1 MAKKNI
7 GATLS
12 LKDGNFFSGIK
23 SASSAS
29 DGLKSKLSGATS
41 SLKNHGATA
50 DGVGGKLKSLAGKAV
65 GVVAAYA
72 SFSTIKNF
80 ISDAVTLA
88 NEQAAA
94 EQRLQTTMSNV
105 KGTTQEQI
113 GVIKSYA
120 SELQKVTTI
129 GDEVSIMGASQLA
142 TFQLQAN
149 TIKTLMPAVSDL
161 AVAQYGVSVSGEQ
174 MKSMSNLVGKVMA
187 GNVSALSRYGVVMN
201 DTQKNLLKTGTES
214 QKASILVD
222 VLKQNFGGL
231 AEAMANTPEGRV
243 QQLKNAWGDMK
254 EVVGAK
260 LYPTI
265 TKTLNWLAD
274 KIPTVQNVF
283 TKAVNACQPIM
294 TAFTDGVLPAIDNL
308 FGAFKNVGTAISG
321 AFGSENTGGISS
333 LVTGIIPGL
342 INVLALVANGIAGV
356 IRNWD
361 LLLPAILPIVTVIG
375 LYKAAVL
382 ACNVYDTTRN
392 NLLTISNTLHRIHN
406 SEMLT
411 NVRTKLLSVAA
422 SAKEIAAL
430 GASKIAL
437 VAHSAASMVAVGA
450 TKALAL
456 GQTLLNAAFIASPI
470 GWIVLGIGA
479 VVAVFVVLW
488 KKCEGFRN
496 FWKGLWNGIK
506 NAVSVAWIF
515 IKPIFEGIKTVVG
528 GVKSHLSGVFGGI
541 KQGVGIALNAAK
553 ETVQEKL
560 SNIKTAYDEHGGGI
574 KGAAFAAIE
583 GVKGYYTA
591 GFTFMDKITGGKLT
605 AIVDKVKEKFT
616 ALKETVANIFNGIK
630 DKIASIWDGIKGLI
644 KTPHIVQDGTI
655 SIAGINTKIPKLGIK
670 WYADGGIMTRPTAFG
685 ISGNTAHVGGEAG
698 AEAILPLNLFWDNLD
713 RALNKSSKN
722 AGGNSVN
729 VALNVEINADN
740 RSADE
745 IADDVI
751 KVLVP
756 KLKLCLENL

>member
-29 DGLKSKLSGATS
+29 DGLKAKLSSATG
-41 SLKNHGATA
+41 SLKSHGNAA
-50 DGVGGKLKSLAGKAV
+50 DSAGGKLKSLTGKVV

-72 SFSTIKNF
+72 SFSTIKSF
-80 ISDAVTLA
+80 VSDAITLA
-88 NEQAAA
+88 NEQANA
-94 EQRLQTTMSNV
+94 EARLQTTMLNV

-149 TIKTLMPAVSDL
+149 TIKKLMPAVSDL

-187 GNVSALSRYGVVMN
+187 GNVSALSRYGVVM
-201 DTQKNLLKTGTES
+201 DGTQKKLLQTGTES
-214 QKASILVD
+214 QRASVLVD

-265 TKTLNWLAD
+265 TKTLNWVSD

-283 TKAVNACQPIM
+283 EKAVNACQPIM
-294 TAFTDGVLPAIDNL
+294 TSFTDGVLPAVDNL
-308 FGAFKNVGTAISG
+308 FGAFKNVGSAISN
-321 AFGSENTGGISS
+321 AFSGTNTGGISS

-342 INVLALVANGIAGV
+342 INVLALAANGIAGV
-356 IRNWD
+356 INHWN
-361 LLLPAILPIVTVIG
+361 LFKAILTPIVFAIG
-375 LYKAAVL
+375 SYKAMVL
-382 ACNVYDTTRN
+382 ACNAVDSVRNGLITIATVLTGSQAAAFAPLTTM
-392 NLLTISNTLHRIHN
+392 TIAQT
-406 SEMLT
+406 
-411 NVRTKLLSVAA
+411 VAT
-422 SAKEIAAL
+422 SAL
-430 GASKIAL
+430 
-437 VAHSAASMVAVGA
+437 SAA
-450 TKALAL
+450 
-456 GQTLLNAAFIASPI
+456 QTFLNAAFIASPI

-479 VVAVFVVLW
+479 LVAGFVVLW

-496 FWKGLWNGIK
+496 FWGNLWSGIK
-506 NAVSVAWIF
+506 TAVSVAWEF

-528 GVKSHLSGVFGGI
+528 GVKSHLSNVFGGI
-541 KQGVGIALNAAK
+541 KEGVGTVLNAAK

-560 SNIKTAYDEHGGGI
+560 GNIKAAYDEHGGGI

-591 GFTFMDKITGGKLT
+591 GFTFIDNITGGKLT
-605 AIVDKVKEKFT
+605 AIVDKAKEKFT
-616 ALKETVANIFNGIK
+616 ALKDAVADIFGKIK
-630 DKIASIWDGIKGLI
+630 DKVSNIWEGIKGLI
-644 KTPHIVQDGTI
+644 KTPHIVQEGTI
-655 SIAGINTKIPKLGIK
+655 SFAGINTKIPKLGVK
-670 WYADGGIMTRPTAFG
+670 WYADGGIMTRPTTFG
-685 ISGNTAHVGGEAG
+685 MSGNTAHVGGEAG
-698 AEAILPLNLFWDNLD
+698 AEAILPLKPFWDRLNN
-713 RALNKSSKN
+713 ALNRNPATS
-722 AGGNSVN
+722 GGNTVN
-729 VALNVEINADN
+729 LELNMTINADN

-745 IADDVI
+745 LADDVVSI
-751 KVLVP
+751 LVP
-756 KLKLCLENL
+756 KLKRCLANL

>member
-294 TAFTDGVLPAIDNL
+294 TAFTDGVLPAVDNL

-342 INVLALVANGIAGV
+342 INVLSLAVNGIAGV
-356 IRNWD
+356 INHWNIFK
-361 LLLPAILPIVTVIG
+361 AILIPVVTVIG

-382 ACNVYDTTRN
+382 ACNVVDGVRNGLITAATVLTGSQAAAFAPLTTM
-392 NLLTISNTLHRIHN
+392 TIAQT
-406 SEMLT
+406 
-411 NVRTKLLSVAA
+411 VAT
-422 SAKEIAAL
+422 SAL
-430 GASKIAL
+430 
-437 VAHSAASMVAVGA
+437 SAA
-450 TKALAL
+450 
-456 GQTLLNAAFIASPI
+456 QTFLNAAFIASPI

-496 FWKGLWNGIK
+496 FWKGLWSGIK
-506 NAVSVAWIF
+506 TAVSVAWVF

-560 SNIKTAYDEHGGGI
+560 SNIKNAYDEHGGGI

-605 AIVDKVKEKFT
+605 AIVDKVKEKFGT
-616 ALKETVANIFNGIK
+616 LKEKVIEIFDGIK
-630 DKIASIWDGIKGLI
+630 EKVSNIWEGIKGLI
-644 KTPHIVQDGTI
+644 KTPHIVQDGNI
-655 SIAGINTKIPKLGIK
+655 SIAGIETPIPKLGIQ

-698 AEAILPLNLFWDNLD
+698 AEAILPLKLFWDNLD
-713 RALNKSSKN
+713 RALNKGSKN

>member
-294 TAFTDGVLPAIDNL
+294 TAFTDGVLPAVDNL

-342 INVLALVANGIAGV
+342 INVLSLAVNGIAGV
-356 IRNWD
+356 INHWNIFK
-361 LLLPAILPIVTVIG
+361 AILIPVVTVIG

-382 ACNVYDTTRN
+382 ACNVVDGVRNGLITAATVLTGSQAAAFAPLTTM
-392 NLLTISNTLHRIHN
+392 TIAQT
-406 SEMLT
+406 
-411 NVRTKLLSVAA
+411 VAT
-422 SAKEIAAL
+422 SAL
-430 GASKIAL
+430 
-437 VAHSAASMVAVGA
+437 SAA
-450 TKALAL
+450 
-456 GQTLLNAAFIASPI
+456 QTFLNAAFIASPI

-560 SNIKTAYDEHGGGI
+560 SNIKNAYDEHGGGI

-698 AEAILPLNLFWDNLD
+698 AEAILPLKLFWDNLD
-713 RALNKSSKN
+713 RALNKGSKN